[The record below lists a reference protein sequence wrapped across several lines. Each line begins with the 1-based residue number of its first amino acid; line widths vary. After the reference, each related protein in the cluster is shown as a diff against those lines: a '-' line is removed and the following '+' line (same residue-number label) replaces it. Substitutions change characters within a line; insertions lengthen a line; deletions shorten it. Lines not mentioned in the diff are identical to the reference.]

1 MHSLIKLASA
11 AGFTLVIAGQSFAAQ
26 PQINGTV
33 IQTTTAH
40 KTQAISTGADSVA
53 KNRIGAVNANV
64 NGTVSQSTAAYDT
77 FAHSVGRNSTAC
89 NEIGVVGESDCRGK
103 DYGVR

>member
-11 AGFTLVIAGQSFAAQ
+11 AGFALMVAGQSFAAQ

-33 IQTTTAH
+33 IQNTYADKTA
-40 KTQAISTGADSVA
+40 AISVGRDSVA
-53 KNRIGAVNANV
+53 KNRIGAMNANV
-64 NGTVSQSTAAYDT
+64 NGRVEQNTTAYKT
-77 FAHSVGRNSTAC
+77 FAHSVGRDSTAC

-103 DYGVR
+103 DYSVR